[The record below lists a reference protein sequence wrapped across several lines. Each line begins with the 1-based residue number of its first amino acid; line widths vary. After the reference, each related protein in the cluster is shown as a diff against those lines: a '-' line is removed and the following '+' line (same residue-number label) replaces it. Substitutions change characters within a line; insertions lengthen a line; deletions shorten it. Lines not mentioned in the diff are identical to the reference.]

1 MRRPDLGASPVSI
14 LAAALGSVIV
24 ALQFICYAFADP
36 LALVLGPTGTKVI
49 VKLTSIL
56 LVSLGAQIVGNGA
69 SQLLRTLPHA
79 G

>member
-1 MRRPDLGASPVSI
+1 
-14 LAAALGSVIV
+14 VIV
-24 ALQFICYAFADP
+24 APQFLCYAFADP

-49 VKLTSIL
+49 VKLTSFL
-56 LVSLGAQIVGNGA
+56 LVSIGAQIVGNGA